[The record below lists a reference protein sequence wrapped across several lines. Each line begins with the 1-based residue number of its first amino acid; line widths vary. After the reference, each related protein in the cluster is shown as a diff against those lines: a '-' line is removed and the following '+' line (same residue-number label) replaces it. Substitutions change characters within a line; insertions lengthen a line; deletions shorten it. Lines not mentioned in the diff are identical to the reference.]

1 MTGDSS
7 VEQFTNPEKREELV
21 QSFLLRSQFA
31 GISNAAAGSA
41 AVGLMQNVVQFGES
55 LRASRMPAGA
65 FRIL

>member
-1 MTGDSS
+1 LDQQIDVFRERMQRMTGDSS

-41 AVGLMQNVVQFGES
+41 AV
-55 LRASRMPAGA
+55 
-65 FRIL
+65 